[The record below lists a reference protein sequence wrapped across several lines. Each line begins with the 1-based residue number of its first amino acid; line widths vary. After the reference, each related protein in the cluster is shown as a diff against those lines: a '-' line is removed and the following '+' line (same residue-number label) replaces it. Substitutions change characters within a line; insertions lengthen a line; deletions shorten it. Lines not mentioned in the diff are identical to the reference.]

1 MKKFFVLLFLL
12 LLFLF
17 ISADEIKNSNQPLK
31 GQWDFG
37 LKKIWETSTA
47 GDQVLIS
54 VSTLRLDEQ
63 GNLFAFDT
71 KHSRFFVYS
80 PQGKFLYSFGKRGE
94 GPGEYR
100 MVFNFFLKGKK
111 VIVPDMNKIHFFDIS
126 GKYLKSEIPGG
137 AFIFPRIFIDEDRFV
152 YVPSR
157 MGQQKGSDRL
167 ELVDLKTKK
176 KNLICEI
183 PAEEVM
189 EATANREGGQAR
201 LNIKDANTTPGVIV
215 TYHRSH
221 LYYGKNDRYT
231 IQKADLTGKKMLSF
245 SVMGRERK
253 KITPD
258 IKQKRLESF
267 SLNGR
272 KIPDDMI
279 KQLMKTMPDQC
290 TYFNRI
296 WVDDT
301 GLIYVFIP
309 DMANDQVQEIDI
321 FSSQGEYQ
329 YRAKLKLPDGYRFQ
343 RNTYVF
349 KDQYLYVF
357 TEDDDGEVKL
367 IKYTIQLP
375 KN

>member
-1 MKKFFVLLFLL
+1 MKKYFILLFIF

-31 GQWDFG
+31 GQWNFNP
-37 LKKIWETSTA
+37 KKVWETSTA

-54 VSTLRLDEQ
+54 VSTLRLDDQ

-80 PQGKFLYSFGKRGE
+80 PRGKFLYSFGKRGE

-100 MVFNFFLKGKK
+100 MVFNFFLKGKS
-111 VIVPDMNKIHFFDIS
+111 VIVPDMNKIHFFNIS

-137 AFIFPRIFIDEDRFV
+137 AFVFPRIFIDKNRFI
-152 YVPSR
+152 YVPS
-157 MGQQKGSDRL
+157 GIGPQKGSDRL

-189 EATANREGGQAR
+189 EATINREGGQAR

-215 TYHRSH
+215 DFHNNF
-221 LYYGKNDRYT
+221 LYFGKNNRYLIKKT
-231 IQKADLTGKKMLSF
+231 DLNGKEFLSF
-245 SVMGRERK
+245 SISGRERK
-253 KITPD
+253 KITPE
-258 IKQKRLESF
+258 IKKKRLESF

-296 WVDDT
+296 RVDDT

-321 FSSQGEYQ
+321 FSSEGKYL
-329 YRAKLKLPDGYRFQ
+329 YRAELKLSDGYRFKG
-343 RNTYVF
+343 NTYMLRDQHLNVF
-349 KDQYLYVF
+349 AEDQ
-357 TEDDDGEVKL
+357 DGEVSL
-367 IKYTIQLP
+367 IKYQVQLP
-375 KN
+375 QE